1 MTMQRFLFTAT
12 LAIIALGLV
21 VAVVLAAVNR

>member
-12 LAIIALGLV
+12 LVVIAVGLV
-21 VAVVLAAVNR
+21 VAMVLAAVDR